1 MKFVVARHRRQVN
14 DMIRTGILNPQLL
27 SLLARTRHTNRIVIA
42 DRGFPSW
49 KGLET
54 IDLSLI
60 DGVPTVLQVFD
71 AIRANHV
78 LGAAWMAQEFLD
90 HNPPDV
96 RERFARSL
104 NGLCIEHKPHAE
116 FKTLVPDCVGLIRTG
131 ETIPYANLILE
142 SA

>member
-1 MKFVVARHRRQVN
+1 
-14 DMIRTGILNPQLL
+14 MIRTGILNPQLL
-27 SLLARTRHTNRIVIA
+27 SLLARWRHTNRIVIA

-60 DGVPTVLQVFD
+60 DGVPTVLQVLD

-78 LGAAWMAQEFLD
+78 IGAAWMAKEFFD
-90 HNPPDV
+90 HNPPQV
-96 RERFARSL
+96 RERFAKSL
-104 NGLCIEHKPHAE
+104 EGVRVEHQPHAE
-116 FKTLVPDCVGLIRTG
+116 FKTFVPDCVGLIRTG
-131 ETIPYANLILE
+131 ETIQYANMVIE

>member
-1 MKFVVARHRRQVN
+1 MV
-14 DMIRTGILNPQLL
+14 RTGILNPQLL

-49 KGLET
+49 KGMET
-54 IDLSLI
+54 IDLSLV
-60 DGVPTVLQVFD
+60 DGVPTVLQVLD

-78 LGAAWMAQEFLD
+78 FGKAWMAQEFLD
-90 HNPPDV
+90 NNVPEV

-104 NGLCIEHKPHAE
+104 NGITLEHKPHGL
-116 FKTLVPDCVGLIRTG
+116 FKQLVPDCIGLIRTG
-131 ETIPYANLILE
+131 ETVQYANLILE